1 MRTPQIAR
9 TRRRALIVDAPA
21 PEPGS
26 AENPGPWHEVG
37 DVGEPAFEN
46 SWDNFLPGILPPL
59 SFRKV
64 GEFVEFVGL
73 VVGGAEFTTI
83 TTVPAEFRPSAS
95 TGPIGLA
102 VRTDG
107 VNNFFAAI
115 TLNTDGTLVAGIDHT
130 PSSYPILG
138 IPYTSLPLDPVPV

>member
-1 MRTPQIAR
+1 MKDLRIR
-9 TRRRALIVDAPA
+9 TRRRPLILTYV
-21 PEPGS
+21 PESGS
-26 AENPGPWHEVG
+26 AELPGPWHEIG
-37 DVGEPAFEN
+37 DVGEPAFQN

-59 SFRKV
+59 SYRKV
-64 GEFVEFVGL
+64 GEFVELVGL
-73 VVGGAEFTTI
+73 IVGGAEFTTI
-83 TTVPAEFRPSAS
+83 TTLPVGFRPSTS

-115 TLNTDGTLVAGIDHT
+115 TLNSDGTLVAGIDHT

-138 IPYTSLPLDPVPV
+138 IPYTTIPLDPVPV